1 MVIGGINKEV
11 FVEGVMRKLR
21 NEGEKEQNEGIDNRQ
36 ELRVKIED
44 VADSL
49 LKFRLSNEESYN
61 KKNEVAKE
69 KVVEEKEG
77 TRSTSANPKEV
88 AEKHKAST
96 EIKEETHIHDMQ
108 IPKTVNIPVSFPI
121 TRENIGT

>member
-1 MVIGGINKEV
+1 M
-11 FVEGVMRKLR
+11 
-21 NEGEKEQNEGIDNRQ
+21 
-36 ELRVKIED
+36 
-44 VADSL
+44 
-49 LKFRLSNEESYN
+49 
-61 KKNEVAKE
+61 
-69 KVVEEKEG
+69 VEEKEG

-88 AEKHKAST
+88 AKKHKAST